1 MTSLFSTLDALPGAC
16 SDAFEHLAD
25 HCRENADH
33 GFAVSPQDAR
43 ELVALFDRLATRA
56 LFEEGIVETARARA
70 KAERALDAIAIVE
83 AKPDLVDVVALEAA
97 IATGR
102 VVLFNTGARRALGAR
117 PS

>member
-1 MTSLFSTLDALPGAC
+1 MTSLFDKLDALPGAC

-25 HCRENADH
+25 HCRENSDH
-33 GFAVSPQDAR
+33 GFAVSPQEAR
-43 ELVALFDRLATRA
+43 EMATLFDRLATRA

-70 KAERALDAIAIVE
+70 TAERALDAIAAVD
-83 AKPDLVDVVALEAA
+83 KPDLVDVAGLEAA
-97 IATGR
+97 IASGR